1 MSAQSDYRYSLKVNG
16 NTEFD
21 VVSFVLTEGL
31 SQLFRLEL
39 ELAAFNP
46 ASSFSD
52 VLDNEATLTF
62 WQGSEAVRYVS
73 GIVTGFAQGES
84 GFSRTRYKMVI
95 EPSLSRARYQSDNKI
110 FQQQNSEKILRTL
123 LQKNQVSQV
132 DFSLTNADWVRE
144 YCVQYRETD
153 LAFIERLAAEEGAY
167 YYFEH
172 QADSH
177 LLHFCNDSQTAPH
190 KGTLLYNATPSGDRP
205 QAALWHFAYEAN
217 LTPQSQTL
225 RDYTFTNPRYNLE
238 QSSLAQGQTV
248 LGKQSAVNSTGV
260 YEKYDYPGRYKR
272 DEQGKPFSQ
281 YRLEYER
288 REAEVAR

>member
-1 MSAQSDYRYSLKVNG
+1 MIIDKYYS
-16 NTEFD
+16 
-21 VVSFVLTEGL
+21 
-31 SQLFRLEL
+31 
-39 ELAAFNP
+39 FNSKT
-46 ASSFSD
+46 AKQQNSKTAKQQNSKT
-52 VLDNEATLTF
+52 A
-62 WQGSEAVRYVS
+62 
-73 GIVTGFAQGES
+73 
-84 GFSRTRYKMVI
+84 K
-95 EPSLSRARYQSDNKI
+95 
-110 FQQQNSEKILRTL
+110 QQNSEKILRTL

-238 QSSLAQGQTV
+238 QSSLAQGQNV
-248 LGKQSAVNSTGV
+248 LGEQSAVNSTGV

-281 YRLEYER
+281 YRLE
-288 REAEVAR
+288 